1 MLNGQETITSPHI
14 FASLDLLKQK
24 TAVPHKR
31 LLLPFSD
38 VDTLAPVMD
47 SALQMA
53 SDSSAELI
61 LLRVCHQKPLAE
73 REDLF
78 SELKG
83 IQARSQLHAVSI
95 TIDTTVD
102 ASAKSI
108 ARYARAHDIDLVVVP
123 EGDKRLQ
130 DASDKIAQQVLRRAQ
145 CDSVL
150 VD

>member
-1 MLNGQETITSPHI
+1 MLNGQETTTSPHI

-130 DASDKIAQQVLRRAQ
+130 DASDKIAQQVLRRAH

>member
-1 MLNGQETITSPHI
+1 MLNGQESTPSPHI
-14 FASLDLLKQK
+14 FPSLDVLKQEA
-24 TAVPHKR
+24 AVPHKR

-38 VDTLAPVMD
+38 IDKLAQAMD

-73 REDLF
+73 REDIF

-83 IQARSQLHAVSI
+83 IQARSQLHDVAI

-108 ARYARAHDIDLVVVP
+108 ARYARAHDVDLVLVP
-123 EGDKRLQ
+123 EGDRRLQ
-130 DASDKIAQQVLRRAQ
+130 DKSEQIAHQVLRRAH

>member
-1 MLNGQETITSPHI
+1 
-14 FASLDLLKQK
+14 
-24 TAVPHKR
+24 
-31 LLLPFSD
+31 
-38 VDTLAPVMD
+38 MD

-61 LLRVCHQKPLAE
+61 LLRVCHQKPLAD
-73 REDLF
+73 REDIY
-78 SELKG
+78 SELKA
-83 IQARSQLHAVSI
+83 IQARSQLHSVPI

-108 ARYARAHDIDLVVVP
+108 ARYARAHNIDLVIVP

-130 DASDKIAQQVLRRAQ
+130 DTSERIAKQVLRRAH
-145 CDSVL
+145 CDSVF